1 MIEAEIV
8 GVATMIADAM
18 TVGVATMTVGVVV
31 AAGAIGVAAAGDIG
45 VVVEEAVI

>member
-18 TVGVATMTVGVVV
+18 TVGVA
-31 AAGAIGVAAAGDIG
+31 AAGAIGV
-45 VVVEEAVI
+45 VVEVEAVI